1 MGTSGSNI
9 TACYAT
15 GEVKATIASGE
26 ANAGGVVGHMSN
38 NTIITACYST
48 GNVTAENGTNVGGV
62 VGDSEISTTTS
73 CYHATGDVTGA
84 GDAIGGVLGKY
95 TIYNEQSIGGVVNCY
110 WSGTVST
117 DKGVGITEIGTAEAT
132 KVEDNWAAAIDK
144 MNEALAI
151 QNINWRYE
159 LAGGSS
165 GGSSLPVLKTAI

>member
-1 MGTSGSNI
+1 MYHGGRNTCGQL
-9 TACYAT
+9 YAA
-15 GEVKATIASGE
+15 K
-26 ANAGGVVGHMSN
+26 
-38 NTIITACYST
+38 
-48 GNVTAENGTNVGGV
+48 NGTNVGGV

-132 KVEDNWAAAIDK
+132 KVEGDWTYAVSK
-144 MNEALAI
+144 MNAALADDYGWEWTI
-151 QNINWRYE
+151 EAPN
-159 LAGGSS
+159 A
-165 GGSSLPVLKTAI
+165 LPTLKKKETN